1 MPFDRFALNNPK
13 DQIDKIMRRNSGKFL
28 SNIQKRRSVRR
39 FSDKPVSIEIIKN
52 CIAAA
57 GSAPSGANKQP
68 WHFAVVSDPEV
79 KRTIRREAEKIE
91 RDFYQKTAPEEWLQA
106 LKPLGTDENKEFL
119 EIAPYLIVV
128 FMQRY
133 GIDPGGGRVRNYYP
147 LESVGLATGI
157 LLTALHFTGLGTLTY
172 TPAKMN
178 FLNTLLN
185 RPGNERPFVILVV
198 GHPAEGVFSPDIAKK
213 SLHEI
218 TSFF

>member
-1 MPFDRFALNNPK
+1 
-13 DQIDKIMRRNSGKFL
+13 MR
-28 SNIQKRRSVRR
+28 
-39 FSDKPVSIEIIKN
+39 
-52 CIAAA
+52 
-57 GSAPSGANKQP
+57 
-68 WHFAVVSDPEV
+68 
-79 KRTIRREAEKIE
+79 
-91 RDFYQKTAPEEWLQA
+91 A
-106 LKPLGTDENKEFL
+106 LKPLGTDKNKEFL

-133 GIDPGGGRVRNYYP
+133 GIDPGGGRVRYYYP

-157 LLTALHFTGLGTLTY
+157 LLTALHFTGLGVLTY

-198 GHPAEGVFSPDIAKK
+198 GHPAEDVFSPDISKK

-218 TSFF
+218 TSFY